1 MLTNN
6 ISGVKDHRVVYSPM
20 CYPDGGVVDDLLVY
34 KYSDREYF
42 VVVNAG
48 NTDKSFDWLRQ
59 NLEGETTI
67 ENVSSNYAQ
76 LALQGPKSGQI
87 LQKCTDFPIEEIQFF
102 HFIPD
107 TEICGK
113 KAIVSKTGYT
123 GEEGFEIYMKVE
135 DATVVWD
142 GLMLAGREEGLVPA
156 GLGARDTLR
165 FEAALPLYGQEISED
180 ISPLEAGLEKFVKL
194 GKEDFIGKDALLQQ
208 QNQGVKRKLTGFE
221 MLDRGVPRSHYEVHA
236 NGKKIGF
243 VTSGSFS
250 PSLNKNLGLALLD
263 VDYQKEGTTIDIIIR
278 NKVLKAKTVKIP
290 FYTKKY
296 KA

>member
-1 MLTNN
+1 M
-6 ISGVKDHRVVYSPM
+6 
-20 CYPDGGVVDDLLVY
+20 DDLLVY

>member
-1 MLTNN
+1 
-6 ISGVKDHRVVYSPM
+6 
-20 CYPDGGVVDDLLVY
+20 
-34 KYSDREYF
+34 
-42 VVVNAG
+42 
-48 NTDKSFDWLRQ
+48 
-59 NLEGETTI
+59 
-67 ENVSSNYAQ
+67 
-76 LALQGPKSGQI
+76 
-87 LQKCTDFPIEEIQFF
+87 
-102 HFIPD
+102 
-107 TEICGK
+107 
-113 KAIVSKTGYT
+113 
-123 GEEGFEIYMKVE
+123 
-135 DATVVWD
+135 VVWD